1 MHYIYKVLAE
11 ASNELKEISGSNSI
25 REARIL
31 LEFVLKNQEKFLN
44 TNHNIS
50 NDDFIFFKR
59 LIKKRLNFQPISQI
73 IGERYFWKNKF
84 FINSDVLDP
93 RPDTETLIEHTLS
106 FGSFF
111 NILDLGTGSGC
122 IILSLLDEYN
132 EAMGIGVDKSKK
144 ALNVARKNAKLLNLN
159 GRVKFQ
165 LGDWCDGLGDKF
177 DLIVSNPP
185 YISEKETLTLSNDVL
200 NWEPRIALTP
210 EGDGLAAYKNI
221 INGVKN
227 ILKPNGRLIF
237 EIGHA
242 QGNQVLNL
250 LKSNNF
256 KEINIIKDINNKDR
270 VISALWYV

>member
-1 MHYIYKVLAE
+1 MHLIYKVLAE
-11 ASNELKEISGSNSI
+11 ASNELKEISGSNPI

-50 NDDFIFFKR
+50 NNDFIIFQR
-59 LIKKRLNFQPISQI
+59 LIKKRLKFQPISQI

-132 EAMGIGVDKSKK
+132 AAMGIGVDKSKK
-144 ALNVARKNAKLLNLN
+144 ALNVAQKNAELLNLN
-159 GRVKFQ
+159 DRVKFQ
-165 LGDWCDGLGDKF
+165 IGNWCDGLDNKF

-185 YISEKETLTLSNDVL
+185 YISEKEILGLSNDVI

-210 EGDGLAAYKNI
+210 EGDGLGAYKNI

-227 ILKPNGRLIF
+227 ILIPNGRIIF

-242 QGNQVLNL
+242 QGNEVSNL

-256 KEINIIKDINNKDR
+256 KEINIVKDINNKDR
-270 VISALWYV
+270 VVSALWR

>member
-1 MHYIYKVLAE
+1 MHLIYKVLAE

-50 NDDFIFFKR
+50 NNDFIIFQR
-59 LIKKRLNFQPISQI
+59 LIKKRLKFQPISQI

-132 EAMGIGVDKSKK
+132 AAMGIGVDKSKK
-144 ALNVARKNAKLLNLN
+144 ALNVAQKNAELLNLN
-159 GRVKFQ
+159 DRVKFQ
-165 LGDWCDGLGDKF
+165 LGNWCDGLDNKF

-185 YISEKETLTLSNDVL
+185 YISEKEILGLSNDVI

-210 EGDGLAAYKNI
+210 EGDGLGAYKNI

-227 ILKPNGRLIF
+227 ILIPNGRIIF

-242 QGNQVLNL
+242 QGNEVSNL
-250 LKSNNF
+250 LKNNNF
-256 KEINIIKDINNKDR
+256 KEINIVKDFNNKDR
-270 VISALWYV
+270 VVSALWR

>member
-1 MHYIYKVLAE
+1 MHLIYKVLAE

-50 NDDFIFFKR
+50 NNDFIIFQR
-59 LIKKRLNFQPISQI
+59 LIKKRLKFQPISQI

-132 EAMGIGVDKSKK
+132 AAMGIGVDKSKK
-144 ALNVARKNAKLLNLN
+144 ALNVAQKNAELLNLN
-159 GRVKFQ
+159 DRVKFQ
-165 LGDWCDGLGDKF
+165 LGNWCDGLDNKF

-185 YISEKETLTLSNDVL
+185 YISEKEILGLSNDVI

-210 EGDGLAAYKNI
+210 EGDGLGAYKNI

-227 ILKPNGRLIF
+227 ILIPNGRLIF

-242 QGNQVLNL
+242 QGNEVSNL

-256 KEINIIKDINNKDR
+256 KEINIVKDINNKDR
-270 VISALWYV
+270 VISASWR

>member
-1 MHYIYKVLAE
+1 MHLIYKVLAE

-31 LEFVLKNQEKFLN
+31 LEFVLKNQEEFLN

-50 NDDFIFFKR
+50 NNDFIIFQR
-59 LIKKRLNFQPISQI
+59 LIKKRLKFQPISQI

-132 EAMGIGVDKSKK
+132 AAMGIGVDKSKK
-144 ALNVARKNAKLLNLN
+144 ALNVAQKNAELLNLN
-159 GRVKFQ
+159 DRVKFQ
-165 LGDWCDGLGDKF
+165 LGNWCDGLDNKF

-185 YISEKETLTLSNDVL
+185 YISEKEILGLSNDVI

-210 EGDGLAAYKNI
+210 EGDGLGAYKNI

-227 ILKPNGRLIF
+227 ILIPNGRIIF

-242 QGNQVLNL
+242 QGNEVSNL

-256 KEINIIKDINNKDR
+256 KEINIVKDINNKDR
-270 VISALWYV
+270 VISALWR

>member
-1 MHYIYKVLAE
+1 MHLIYKVLAE

-50 NDDFIFFKR
+50 NNDFIIFQR
-59 LIKKRLNFQPISQI
+59 LIKKRLKFQPISQI

-132 EAMGIGVDKSKK
+132 AAMGIGVDKSKK
-144 ALNVARKNAKLLNLN
+144 ALNVAQKNAELLNLN
-159 GRVKFQ
+159 DRVKFQ
-165 LGDWCDGLGDKF
+165 LGNWCDGLDNKF

-185 YISEKETLTLSNDVL
+185 YISEKEILGLSNDVI

-210 EGDGLAAYKNI
+210 EGDGLGAYKNI

-227 ILKPNGRLIF
+227 ILIPNGRLIF

-242 QGNQVLNL
+242 QGNEVSNL
-250 LKSNNF
+250 LKRNNF
-256 KEINIIKDINNKDR
+256 KEINIVKDINNKDR
-270 VISALWYV
+270 VISALWR

>member
-1 MHYIYKVLAE
+1 MHLIYKVLAE

-50 NDDFIFFKR
+50 NNDFIIFQR
-59 LIKKRLNFQPISQI
+59 LIKKRLKFQPISQI

-132 EAMGIGVDKSKK
+132 AAMGIGVDKSKK
-144 ALNVARKNAKLLNLN
+144 ALNVAQKNAELLNLN
-159 GRVKFQ
+159 DRVKFQ
-165 LGDWCDGLGDKF
+165 LGNWCDGLDNKF

-185 YISEKETLTLSNDVL
+185 YISEKEMLGLSNDVI

-210 EGDGLAAYKNI
+210 EGDGLGAYKNI

-227 ILKPNGRLIF
+227 ILIPNGRIIF

-242 QGNQVLNL
+242 QGNEVSNL

-256 KEINIIKDINNKDR
+256 KEINIVKDINNKDR
-270 VISALWYV
+270 VVSALWR

>member
-1 MHYIYKVLAE
+1 MHLIYKVLAE

-50 NDDFIFFKR
+50 NNDFIIFQR
-59 LIKKRLNFQPISQI
+59 LIKKRLKFQPISQI

-132 EAMGIGVDKSKK
+132 AAMGIGVDKSKK
-144 ALNVARKNAKLLNLN
+144 ALNVAQKNAELLNLN
-159 GRVKFQ
+159 DRVKFQ
-165 LGDWCDGLGDKF
+165 LGNWCDGLDNKF

-185 YISEKETLTLSNDVL
+185 YISEKEILGLSNDVI

-210 EGDGLAAYKNI
+210 EGDGLGAYKNI

-227 ILKPNGRLIF
+227 ILIPNGRIIF

-242 QGNQVLNL
+242 QGNEVSNL
-250 LKSNNF
+250 LKSN
-256 KEINIIKDINNKDR
+256 II
-270 VISALWYV
+270 

>member
-1 MHYIYKVLAE
+1 MHLIYKVLAE

-50 NDDFIFFKR
+50 NNDFIIFQR
-59 LIKKRLNFQPISQI
+59 LIKKRLKFQPISQI

-132 EAMGIGVDKSKK
+132 AAMGIGVDKSKK
-144 ALNVARKNAKLLNLN
+144 ALNVAQKNAELLNLN
-159 GRVKFQ
+159 DRVKFQ
-165 LGDWCDGLGDKF
+165 LGNWCDGLDNKF

-185 YISEKETLTLSNDVL
+185 YISEKEILGLSNDVI

-210 EGDGLAAYKNI
+210 EDDGLGAYKNI

-227 ILKPNGRLIF
+227 ILIPNGRLIF

-242 QGNQVLNL
+242 QGNEVSNL

-256 KEINIIKDINNKDR
+256 KEINIVKDINNKDR
-270 VISALWYV
+270 VISALWR

>member
-1 MHYIYKVLAE
+1 MHLIYKVLAE

-50 NDDFIFFKR
+50 NNDFIIFQR
-59 LIKKRLNFQPISQI
+59 LIKKRLKFQPISQI

-132 EAMGIGVDKSKK
+132 AAMGIGVDKSKK
-144 ALNVARKNAKLLNLN
+144 ALNVAKKNAELLNLN
-159 GRVKFQ
+159 DRVKFQ
-165 LGDWCDGLGDKF
+165 LGNWCDGLDNKF

-185 YISEKETLTLSNDVL
+185 YISEKEILGLSNDVI

-210 EGDGLAAYKNI
+210 EGDGLGAYKNI

-227 ILKPNGRLIF
+227 ILIPNGRIIF

-242 QGNQVLNL
+242 QGNEVSNL

-256 KEINIIKDINNKDR
+256 KEINIVKDLNNKDR
-270 VISALWYV
+270 VVSALWC

>member
-1 MHYIYKVLAE
+1 MHLIYKVLAE
-11 ASNELKEISGSNSI
+11 ASNELTEISGSNSI

-50 NDDFIFFKR
+50 NNDFIIFQR
-59 LIKKRLNFQPISQI
+59 LIKKRLKFQPVSQI

-84 FINSDVLDP
+84 FINSNVLDP

-132 EAMGIGVDKSKK
+132 AAMGIGVDKSKK
-144 ALNVARKNAKLLNLN
+144 ALNVAQKNAELLNLN
-159 GRVKFQ
+159 DRVKFQ
-165 LGDWCDGLGDKF
+165 LGNWCDGLDNKF

-185 YISEKETLTLSNDVL
+185 YISEKEILSLSNDVI

-210 EGDGLAAYKNI
+210 EGDGLGAYKNI

-227 ILKPNGRLIF
+227 ILIPNGRIIF

-242 QGNQVLNL
+242 QGNEVSNL
-250 LKSNNF
+250 LKNNNF
-256 KEINIIKDINNKDR
+256 KEINIVKDINNKDR
-270 VISALWYV
+270 VISALWR

>member
-1 MHYIYKVLAE
+1 MHLIYKVLAE
-11 ASNELKEISGSNSI
+11 ASNELKEISGSNPI

-44 TNHNIS
+44 ANHNIS
-50 NDDFIFFKR
+50 NNDFIIFQR
-59 LIKKRLNFQPISQI
+59 LIKKRLKFQPISQI

-132 EAMGIGVDKSKK
+132 AAMGIGVDKSKK
-144 ALNVARKNAKLLNLN
+144 ALNVAKKNAELLNLN
-159 GRVKFQ
+159 DRVKFQ
-165 LGDWCDGLGDKF
+165 LGNWCDGLDNKF

-185 YISEKETLTLSNDVL
+185 YISEKEILGLSNDVI

-210 EGDGLAAYKNI
+210 EGDGLGAYKNI

-227 ILKPNGRLIF
+227 ILIPNGRIIF

-242 QGNQVLNL
+242 QGNEVSNL

-256 KEINIIKDINNKDR
+256 KEINIVKDINNKDR
-270 VISALWYV
+270 VVSALWR

>member
-1 MHYIYKVLAE
+1 MHLIYKVLAE

-50 NDDFIFFKR
+50 NNDFIIFQR
-59 LIKKRLNFQPISQI
+59 LIKKRLKFQPISQI

-132 EAMGIGVDKSKK
+132 AAMGIGVDKSKK
-144 ALNVARKNAKLLNLN
+144 ALNVAQKNAELLNLN
-159 GRVKFQ
+159 DRVKFQ
-165 LGDWCDGLGDKF
+165 LGNWCDGLDNKF

-185 YISEKETLTLSNDVL
+185 YISEKEILGLSNDVI

-210 EGDGLAAYKNI
+210 EDDGLGAYKNI

-227 ILKPNGRLIF
+227 ILIPNGRIIF

-242 QGNQVLNL
+242 QGNEVSNL

-256 KEINIIKDINNKDR
+256 KEINIVKDINNKDR
-270 VISALWYV
+270 VISALWR

>member
-1 MHYIYKVLAE
+1 MHLIYKVLAE

-50 NDDFIFFKR
+50 NNDFIIFQR
-59 LIKKRLNFQPISQI
+59 LIKKRLKFQPISQI

-132 EAMGIGVDKSKK
+132 AAMGIGVDKSKK
-144 ALNVARKNAKLLNLN
+144 ALNVAKKNAELLNLN
-159 GRVKFQ
+159 DRVKFQ
-165 LGDWCDGLGDKF
+165 LGNWCDGLDNKF

-185 YISEKETLTLSNDVL
+185 YISEKEILGLSNDVI

-210 EGDGLAAYKNI
+210 EGDGLGAYKNI

-227 ILKPNGRLIF
+227 ILIPNGRLIF

-242 QGNQVLNL
+242 QGNEVSNL
-250 LKSNNF
+250 LKSNSF
-256 KEINIIKDINNKDR
+256 KEINIVKDINNKDR
-270 VISALWYV
+270 VVSALWR

>member
-1 MHYIYKVLAE
+1 MHLIYKVLAE

-50 NDDFIFFKR
+50 NNDFIIFQR
-59 LIKKRLNFQPISQI
+59 LIKKRLKFQPISQI

-132 EAMGIGVDKSKK
+132 AAMGIGVDKSKK
-144 ALNVARKNAKLLNLN
+144 ALNVAQKNAELLNLN
-159 GRVKFQ
+159 DRVKFQ
-165 LGDWCDGLGDKF
+165 LGNWCDGLDNKF

-185 YISEKETLTLSNDVL
+185 YISEKEMLGLSNDVI

-210 EGDGLAAYKNI
+210 EDDGLGAYKNI

-227 ILKPNGRLIF
+227 ILIPNGRIIF

-242 QGNQVLNL
+242 QGNEVSNL

-256 KEINIIKDINNKDR
+256 KEINIVKDINNKDR
-270 VISALWYV
+270 VVSALWR

>member
-1 MHYIYKVLAE
+1 MHLIYKVLAE

-50 NDDFIFFKR
+50 NNDFIIFQR
-59 LIKKRLNFQPISQI
+59 LIKKRLKFQPISQI

-132 EAMGIGVDKSKK
+132 AAMGIGVDKSKK
-144 ALNVARKNAKLLNLN
+144 ALNVAQKNAELLNLN
-159 GRVKFQ
+159 DRVKFQ
-165 LGDWCDGLGDKF
+165 LGNWCDGLDNKF

-185 YISEKETLTLSNDVL
+185 YISEKEILGLSNDVI

-210 EGDGLAAYKNI
+210 EGDGLGAYKNI

-227 ILKPNGRLIF
+227 ILLPNGRLIF

-242 QGNQVLNL
+242 QGNEVSNL
-250 LKSNNF
+250 LKRNNF
-256 KEINIIKDINNKDR
+256 KEINIVKDINNKDR
-270 VISALWYV
+270 VISALWR

>member
-1 MHYIYKVLAE
+1 MHLIYKVLAE

-50 NDDFIFFKR
+50 NNDFIIFQR
-59 LIKKRLNFQPISQI
+59 LIKKRLKFQPISQI

-132 EAMGIGVDKSKK
+132 AAMGIGVDKSKK
-144 ALNVARKNAKLLNLN
+144 ALNVAQKNAELLNLN
-159 GRVKFQ
+159 DRVKFQ
-165 LGDWCDGLGDKF
+165 LGNWCDGLDNKF

-185 YISEKETLTLSNDVL
+185 YISEKEILGLSNDVI

-210 EGDGLAAYKNI
+210 EGDGLGAYKNI
-221 INGVKN
+221 ISGVKN
-227 ILKPNGRLIF
+227 ILIPNGRIIF

-242 QGNQVLNL
+242 QGNEVSNL

-256 KEINIIKDINNKDR
+256 KEINIVKDINNKDR
-270 VISALWYV
+270 VVSALWR

>member
-1 MHYIYKVLAE
+1 MHLIYKVLAE

-31 LEFVLKNQEKFLN
+31 LEFVLKNQEKSLN

-50 NDDFIFFKR
+50 NNDFIIFQR
-59 LIKKRLNFQPISQI
+59 LIKKRLKFQPISQI

-132 EAMGIGVDKSKK
+132 AAMGIGVDKSKK
-144 ALNVARKNAKLLNLN
+144 ALNVAQKNAELLNLN
-159 GRVKFQ
+159 DRVKFQ
-165 LGDWCDGLGDKF
+165 LGNWCDGLENKF

-185 YISEKETLTLSNDVL
+185 YISEKEILGLSNDVI

-210 EGDGLAAYKNI
+210 EGDGLGAYKNI

-227 ILKPNGRLIF
+227 ILIPNGRIIF

-242 QGNQVLNL
+242 QGNEVSNL
-250 LKSNNF
+250 LKSNSF
-256 KEINIIKDINNKDR
+256 KEINIVKDINNKDR
-270 VISALWYV
+270 VVSALWR

>member
-1 MHYIYKVLAE
+1 MHLIYKVLAE

-50 NDDFIFFKR
+50 NNDFIIFQR
-59 LIKKRLNFQPISQI
+59 LIKKRLKFQPISQI

-132 EAMGIGVDKSKK
+132 AAMGIGVDKSKK
-144 ALNVARKNAKLLNLN
+144 ALNVAQKNAELLNLN
-159 GRVKFQ
+159 DRVKFQ
-165 LGDWCDGLGDKF
+165 LGNWCDGLDNKF

-185 YISEKETLTLSNDVL
+185 YISEKEILGLSNDVI

-210 EGDGLAAYKNI
+210 EGDGLGAYKNI

-227 ILKPNGRLIF
+227 ILIPNGRIIF

-242 QGNQVLNL
+242 QGNEVSNI

-256 KEINIIKDINNKDR
+256 KEINIVKDINNKDR
-270 VISALWYV
+270 VVSALWR

>member
-1 MHYIYKVLAE
+1 MHLIYKVLAE

-50 NDDFIFFKR
+50 NNDFIIFQR
-59 LIKKRLNFQPISQI
+59 LIKKRLKFQPISQI

-132 EAMGIGVDKSKK
+132 AAMGIGVDKSKK
-144 ALNVARKNAKLLNLN
+144 ALNVAKKNAELLNLN
-159 GRVKFQ
+159 DRVKFQ
-165 LGDWCDGLGDKF
+165 LGNWCDGLDNKF

-185 YISEKETLTLSNDVL
+185 YISEKEILGLSNDL
-200 NWEPRIALTP
+200 INWEPRIALTP
-210 EGDGLAAYKNI
+210 KGDGLGAYKNI

-227 ILKPNGRLIF
+227 ILIPNGRLIF

-242 QGNQVLNL
+242 QGNEVSNL

-256 KEINIIKDINNKDR
+256 KEIDIVKDINNKDR
-270 VISALWYV
+270 VISALWR

>member
-1 MHYIYKVLAE
+1 MHLIYKVLAE
-11 ASNELKEISGSNSI
+11 ASNKLKEISGSNSI

-50 NDDFIFFKR
+50 NNDFIIFQR
-59 LIKKRLNFQPISQI
+59 LIKKRLKFQPISQI

-132 EAMGIGVDKSKK
+132 AAMGIGVDKSKK
-144 ALNVARKNAKLLNLN
+144 ALNVAQKNAELLNLN
-159 GRVKFQ
+159 DRVKFQ
-165 LGDWCDGLGDKF
+165 LGNWCDGLDNKF

-185 YISEKETLTLSNDVL
+185 YISEKEILGLSNDVI

-210 EGDGLAAYKNI
+210 EGDGLGAYKNI

-227 ILKPNGRLIF
+227 ILIPNGRIIF

-256 KEINIIKDINNKDR
+256 KEINIVKDINNKDR
-270 VISALWYV
+270 VVSALWR

>member
-1 MHYIYKVLAE
+1 MHLIYKVLAE

-50 NDDFIFFKR
+50 NNDFIIFQR
-59 LIKKRLNFQPISQI
+59 LIKKRLKFQPISQI

-132 EAMGIGVDKSKK
+132 AAMGIGVDKSKK
-144 ALNVARKNAKLLNLN
+144 ALNVAQKNAELLNLN
-159 GRVKFQ
+159 DRVKFQ
-165 LGDWCDGLGDKF
+165 LGNWCDGLDNKF

-185 YISEKETLTLSNDVL
+185 YISEKEILGLSNDVI

-210 EGDGLAAYKNI
+210 EGDGLGAYKNI

-227 ILKPNGRLIF
+227 ILIPNGRLIF

-242 QGNQVLNL
+242 QGNEVSNL
-250 LKSNNF
+250 LKRNNF
-256 KEINIIKDINNKDR
+256 KEINIVKDINNKDR
-270 VISALWYV
+270 VVSALWR

>member
-1 MHYIYKVLAE
+1 MHLIYKVLAE
-11 ASNELKEISGSNSI
+11 ASNELKEISGRNSI

-50 NDDFIFFKR
+50 NNDFIIFQR
-59 LIKKRLNFQPISQI
+59 LIKKRLKFQPISQI

-132 EAMGIGVDKSKK
+132 AAMGIGVDKSKK
-144 ALNVARKNAKLLNLN
+144 ALNVAKKNAELLNLN
-159 GRVKFQ
+159 DRVKFQ
-165 LGDWCDGLGDKF
+165 LGNWCDGLDNKF

-185 YISEKETLTLSNDVL
+185 YISEKEILGLSNDVI
-200 NWEPRIALTP
+200 NWEPRIALTQ
-210 EGDGLAAYKNI
+210 EGDGLGAYKNI

-227 ILKPNGRLIF
+227 ILIPNGRLIF

-242 QGNQVLNL
+242 QGNEVSNL

-256 KEINIIKDINNKDR
+256 KEINIVKDINNKDR
-270 VISALWYV
+270 VISALWR

>member
-1 MHYIYKVLAE
+1 MHLIYKVLAE

-31 LEFVLKNQEKFLN
+31 LEFVLKNQEKFLK

-50 NDDFIFFKR
+50 NNDFIIFQR
-59 LIKKRLNFQPISQI
+59 LIKKRLKFQPISQI

-132 EAMGIGVDKSKK
+132 AAMGIGVDKSKK
-144 ALNVARKNAKLLNLN
+144 ALNVAKKNAELLNLN
-159 GRVKFQ
+159 DRVKFQ
-165 LGDWCDGLGDKF
+165 LGNWCDGLDNKF

-185 YISEKETLTLSNDVL
+185 YISEKEILGLSNDVI

-210 EGDGLAAYKNI
+210 EDDGLGAYKNI

-227 ILKPNGRLIF
+227 ILIPNGRLIF

-242 QGNQVLNL
+242 QGNEVSNL

-256 KEINIIKDINNKDR
+256 KEINIVKDINNKDR
-270 VISALWYV
+270 VISALWR

>member
-1 MHYIYKVLAE
+1 MHLIYKVLAE

-50 NDDFIFFKR
+50 NNDFIIFQR
-59 LIKKRLNFQPISQI
+59 LIKKRLKFQPISQI

-132 EAMGIGVDKSKK
+132 AAMGIGVDKSKK
-144 ALNVARKNAKLLNLN
+144 ALNVAQKNAELLNLN
-159 GRVKFQ
+159 DRVKFQ
-165 LGDWCDGLGDKF
+165 LGNWCDGLDNKF

-185 YISEKETLTLSNDVL
+185 YISEKEMLGLSNDVI

-210 EGDGLAAYKNI
+210 EDDGLGAYKNI

-227 ILKPNGRLIF
+227 ILIPNGRLIF
-237 EIGHA
+237 EIGNA
-242 QGNQVLNL
+242 QGNEVSNL

-256 KEINIIKDINNKDR
+256 KEINIVKDINNKDR
-270 VISALWYV
+270 VISALWR

>member
-1 MHYIYKVLAE
+1 MHLIYKVLAE

-50 NDDFIFFKR
+50 NNDFIIFQR
-59 LIKKRLNFQPISQI
+59 LIKKRLKFQPISQI

-132 EAMGIGVDKSKK
+132 AAMGIGVDKSKK
-144 ALNVARKNAKLLNLN
+144 ALNVAQKNAELLNLN
-159 GRVKFQ
+159 DRVKFQ
-165 LGDWCDGLGDKF
+165 LGNWCDGLDNKF

-185 YISEKETLTLSNDVL
+185 YISEKEILGLSNDVI

-210 EGDGLAAYKNI
+210 EGDGLGAYKNI

-227 ILKPNGRLIF
+227 ILIPNGRIIF

-242 QGNQVLNL
+242 QGNEVSNL
-250 LKSNNF
+250 LKTNNF
-256 KEINIIKDINNKDR
+256 KEINIVKDINNKDR
-270 VISALWYV
+270 VVSALWR

>member
-1 MHYIYKVLAE
+1 MHLIYKVLDE

-50 NDDFIFFKR
+50 NNDFIIFQR
-59 LIKKRLNFQPISQI
+59 LIKKRLKFQPISQI

-84 FINSDVLDP
+84 FINSGVLDP

-132 EAMGIGVDKSKK
+132 AAMGIGVDKSKK
-144 ALNVARKNAKLLNLN
+144 ALNVAQKNAELLNLN
-159 GRVKFQ
+159 DRVKFQ
-165 LGDWCDGLGDKF
+165 LGNWCDGLENKF

-185 YISEKETLTLSNDVL
+185 YISEKEILGLSNDVI

-210 EGDGLAAYKNI
+210 EGDGLGAYKNI

-227 ILKPNGRLIF
+227 ILIPNGRIIF

-242 QGNQVLNL
+242 QGNEVSNL

-256 KEINIIKDINNKDR
+256 KEINIVKDINNKDR
-270 VISALWYV
+270 VVSALWR

>member
-1 MHYIYKVLAE
+1 MHLIYKVLAE

-50 NDDFIFFKR
+50 NNDFIIFQR
-59 LIKKRLNFQPISQI
+59 LIKKRLKFQPISQI

-132 EAMGIGVDKSKK
+132 AAMGIGVDKSKK
-144 ALNVARKNAKLLNLN
+144 ALNVAQKNAELLNLN
-159 GRVKFQ
+159 DRVKFQ
-165 LGDWCDGLGDKF
+165 LGNWCDGLDNKF

-185 YISEKETLTLSNDVL
+185 YISEKEILGLSNDVIS
-200 NWEPRIALTP
+200 WEPRIALTP
-210 EGDGLAAYKNI
+210 EGDGLGAYKNI

-227 ILKPNGRLIF
+227 ILIPNGRIIF

-242 QGNQVLNL
+242 QGNEVSNL

-256 KEINIIKDINNKDR
+256 KEINIVKDINNKDR
-270 VISALWYV
+270 VVSALWR

>member
-1 MHYIYKVLAE
+1 MHLIYKVLAE

-31 LEFVLKNQEKFLN
+31 LEFVLKNQEEFLN

-50 NDDFIFFKR
+50 NNDFIIFQR
-59 LIKKRLNFQPISQI
+59 LIKKRLKFQPISQI

-132 EAMGIGVDKSKK
+132 AAMGIGVDKSKK
-144 ALNVARKNAKLLNLN
+144 ALNVAQKNAELLNLN
-159 GRVKFQ
+159 DRVKFQ
-165 LGDWCDGLGDKF
+165 LGNWCDGLDNKF

-185 YISEKETLTLSNDVL
+185 YISEKEILGLSNDVI

-210 EGDGLAAYKNI
+210 EGDGLGAYKNI

-227 ILKPNGRLIF
+227 ILIPNGRIIF

-242 QGNQVLNL
+242 QGNEVSNL

-256 KEINIIKDINNKDR
+256 KEINIVKDINNKDR
-270 VISALWYV
+270 VVSALWR

>member
-1 MHYIYKVLAE
+1 MHLIYKVLAE

-50 NDDFIFFKR
+50 NNDFIIFQR
-59 LIKKRLNFQPISQI
+59 LIKKRLKFQPISQI

-132 EAMGIGVDKSKK
+132 AAMGIGVDKSKK
-144 ALNVARKNAKLLNLN
+144 ALNVAQKNAELLNLN
-159 GRVKFQ
+159 DRVKFQ
-165 LGDWCDGLGDKF
+165 LGNWCDGLDNKF

-185 YISEKETLTLSNDVL
+185 YISEKEILGLSNDVIS
-200 NWEPRIALTP
+200 WEPRIALTP
-210 EGDGLAAYKNI
+210 EGDGLGAYKNI

-227 ILKPNGRLIF
+227 ILIPNGRLIF

-242 QGNQVLNL
+242 QGNEVSNL

-256 KEINIIKDINNKDR
+256 KEINIVKDINNKDR
-270 VISALWYV
+270 VISALWR

>member
-1 MHYIYKVLAE
+1 MHLIYKVLAE

-50 NDDFIFFKR
+50 NNDFIIFQR
-59 LIKKRLNFQPISQI
+59 LIKKRLKFQPISQI

-132 EAMGIGVDKSKK
+132 AAMGIGVDKSKK
-144 ALNVARKNAKLLNLN
+144 ALNVAQKNAELLNLN
-159 GRVKFQ
+159 DRVKFQ
-165 LGDWCDGLGDKF
+165 LGNWCDGLDNKF

-185 YISEKETLTLSNDVL
+185 YISEKEILGLSNDVI

-210 EGDGLAAYKNI
+210 EGDGLGAYKNI

-227 ILKPNGRLIF
+227 ILIPNGRIIF

-242 QGNQVLNL
+242 QGNEVSNL
-250 LKSNNF
+250 LKNNNF
-256 KEINIIKDINNKDR
+256 KEINIVKDINNKDR
-270 VISALWYV
+270 VISALWR

>member
-1 MHYIYKVLAE
+1 MHLIYKVLAE

-50 NDDFIFFKR
+50 NNDFIIFQS
-59 LIKKRLNFQPISQI
+59 LIKKRLKFQPISQI

-132 EAMGIGVDKSKK
+132 AAMGIGVDKSKK
-144 ALNVARKNAKLLNLN
+144 ALNVAKKNAELLNLN
-159 GRVKFQ
+159 DRVKFQ
-165 LGDWCDGLGDKF
+165 LGNWCDGLDNKF

-185 YISEKETLTLSNDVL
+185 YISEKEMLGLSNDVI

-210 EGDGLAAYKNI
+210 EDDGLGAYKNI

-227 ILKPNGRLIF
+227 ILIPNGRLIF

-242 QGNQVLNL
+242 QGNEVSNL

-256 KEINIIKDINNKDR
+256 KEINIVKDINNKDR
-270 VISALWYV
+270 VISALWR

>member
-1 MHYIYKVLAE
+1 MHLIYKVLAE

-50 NDDFIFFKR
+50 NNDFIIFQR
-59 LIKKRLNFQPISQI
+59 LIKKRLKFQPISQI

-132 EAMGIGVDKSKK
+132 AAMGIGVDKSKK
-144 ALNVARKNAKLLNLN
+144 ALNVAQKNAELLNLN
-159 GRVKFQ
+159 DRVKFQ
-165 LGDWCDGLGDKF
+165 LGNWCDGLDNKF

-185 YISEKETLTLSNDVL
+185 YISEKEILGLSNDVI

-210 EGDGLAAYKNI
+210 EGDGLGAYKNI

-227 ILKPNGRLIF
+227 ILIPNGRIIF

-242 QGNQVLNL
+242 QGNEVSNL

-256 KEINIIKDINNKDR
+256 KEINIVKDINNKDR
-270 VISALWYV
+270 VVSALWC

>member
-1 MHYIYKVLAE
+1 MHLIYKVLAE
-11 ASNELKEISGSNSI
+11 ASNKLKEISGSNSI

-50 NDDFIFFKR
+50 NNDFIIFQR
-59 LIKKRLNFQPISQI
+59 LIKKRLKFQPISQI

-132 EAMGIGVDKSKK
+132 AAMGIGVDKSKK
-144 ALNVARKNAKLLNLN
+144 ALNVAQKNAELLNLN
-159 GRVKFQ
+159 DRVKFQ
-165 LGDWCDGLGDKF
+165 LGNWCDGLDNKF

-185 YISEKETLTLSNDVL
+185 YISEKEILGLSNDVI

-210 EGDGLAAYKNI
+210 EGDGLGAYKNI

-227 ILKPNGRLIF
+227 ILIPNGRLIF

-242 QGNQVLNL
+242 QGNEVSDL
-250 LKSNNF
+250 LKRNNF
-256 KEINIIKDINNKDR
+256 KEINIVKDINNKDR
-270 VISALWYV
+270 VISALWR

>member
-1 MHYIYKVLAE
+1 MHLIYKVLAE

-50 NDDFIFFKR
+50 NNDFIIFQR
-59 LIKKRLNFQPISQI
+59 LIKKRLKFQPISQI

-132 EAMGIGVDKSKK
+132 AAMGIGVDKSKK
-144 ALNVARKNAKLLNLN
+144 ALNVAQKNAELLNLN
-159 GRVKFQ
+159 DRVKFQ
-165 LGDWCDGLGDKF
+165 LGNWCDGLDNKF

-185 YISEKETLTLSNDVL
+185 YISEKEILGLSNDVI

-210 EGDGLAAYKNI
+210 EGDGLGAYKNI

-227 ILKPNGRLIF
+227 ILIPNGRIIF
-237 EIGHA
+237 EIGNA
-242 QGNQVLNL
+242 QGNEVSNL

-256 KEINIIKDINNKDR
+256 KEINIVKDINNKDR
-270 VISALWYV
+270 VVSALWR

>member
-1 MHYIYKVLAE
+1 MHLIYKVLAE

-50 NDDFIFFKR
+50 NNDFIIFQR
-59 LIKKRLNFQPISQI
+59 LIKKRLKFQPISQI

-132 EAMGIGVDKSKK
+132 AAMGIGVDKSKK
-144 ALNVARKNAKLLNLN
+144 ALNVAKKNAELLNLN
-159 GRVKFQ
+159 DRVKFQ
-165 LGDWCDGLGDKF
+165 LGNWCDGLDNKF

-185 YISEKETLTLSNDVL
+185 YISEKEILGLSNDL
-200 NWEPRIALTP
+200 INWEPRIALTP
-210 EGDGLAAYKNI
+210 KGDGLGAYKNI

-227 ILKPNGRLIF
+227 ILIPNGRLIF

-242 QGNQVLNL
+242 QGNEVSNL

-256 KEINIIKDINNKDR
+256 KEINIVKDINNKDR
-270 VISALWYV
+270 VISALWR

>member
-1 MHYIYKVLAE
+1 MHLIYKVLAE

-31 LEFVLKNQEKFLN
+31 LEFVLKNQEKFLK

-50 NDDFIFFKR
+50 NNDFIIFQR
-59 LIKKRLNFQPISQI
+59 LIKKRLKFQPISQI

-144 ALNVARKNAKLLNLN
+144 ALNVAKKNAELLNLN
-159 GRVKFQ
+159 DRVKFQ
-165 LGDWCDGLGDKF
+165 LGNWCDGLDNKF

-185 YISEKETLTLSNDVL
+185 YISEKEILGLSNDVI

-210 EGDGLAAYKNI
+210 EGDGLGAYKNI

-227 ILKPNGRLIF
+227 ILIPNGRLIF

-242 QGNQVLNL
+242 QGNEVSNL

-256 KEINIIKDINNKDR
+256 KEINIVKDINNKDR
-270 VISALWYV
+270 VISALWR

>member
-1 MHYIYKVLAE
+1 MHLIYKVLAE

-31 LEFVLKNQEKFLN
+31 LEFVLKNQEKSLN

-50 NDDFIFFKR
+50 NNDFIIFQR
-59 LIKKRLNFQPISQI
+59 LIKKRLKFQPISQI

-132 EAMGIGVDKSKK
+132 AAMGIGVDKSKK
-144 ALNVARKNAKLLNLN
+144 ALNVAQKNAELLNLN
-159 GRVKFQ
+159 DRVKFQ
-165 LGDWCDGLGDKF
+165 LGNWCDGLENKF

-185 YISEKETLTLSNDVL
+185 YISEKEILGLSNDVI

-210 EGDGLAAYKNI
+210 EGDGLGAYKNI

-227 ILKPNGRLIF
+227 ILIPNGRIIF

-242 QGNQVLNL
+242 QGNEVSNL

-256 KEINIIKDINNKDR
+256 KEINIVKDINNKDR
-270 VISALWYV
+270 VISALWR